1 MPGTKGRLMTM
12 MNTQK
17 MMDFNKVQ
25 LRRRRVRRVD
35 MFFDTLTRT
44 FAVLSAIILMW
55 VLISWVDFCAHDL
68 SRSYDF
74 WLGNLNLI
82 EIICGK

>member
-12 MNTQK
+12 TNERNIANNRK
-17 MMDFNKVQ
+17 RAKH
-25 LRRRRVRRVD
+25 VRRIRRAE
-35 MFFDTLTRT
+35 MFFDTLANT
-44 FAVLSAIILMW
+44 FAVLSAVILIW
-55 VLISWVDFCAHDL
+55 LLISWVDFCAHDL

-82 EIICGK
+82 EIICGI